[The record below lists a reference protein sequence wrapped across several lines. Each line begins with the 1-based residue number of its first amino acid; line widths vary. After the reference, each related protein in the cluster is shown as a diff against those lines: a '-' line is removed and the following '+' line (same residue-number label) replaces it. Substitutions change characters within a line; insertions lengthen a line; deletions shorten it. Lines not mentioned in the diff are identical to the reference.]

1 MLTDSETNSLVPP
14 PLESAPGLNFDPDA
28 KVVTIA
34 GTEFSIH
41 DLLRHFTRQENGPYF
56 LKCSDVHLKVGQP
69 VRCRTD
75 GDLVPMEGCPALSTD
90 QIYRLICP
98 LLSPPQI
105 AAFLADD
112 PVDIDTSLKWGDDSV
127 VVRLNAFHDS
137 DGPALVIRLLKNCP
151 PPVEKLGFKDDKVWQ
166 SIATL
171 RQGLVLVSGVTGSGK
186 STTVASILQHI
197 NRTDRIRMI
206 TIEDPIEYT
215 FRSELALVS
224 QREIGRQ
231 LPSVAAGLKSA
242 LREDPDLIFVGEIRD
257 EATAALTVA
266 AAQTGHVV
274 VATTHAKDAA
284 GALTRIVDLFPM
296 ERSKEIAS
304 NLSHSLAWVLA
315 QKLVP
320 KIGGGRVLAM
330 EVLKATSTVCTNIRN
345 QNWHQIYSLMQS
357 GGAEGMTTMERCL
370 MDLVKRGLITKEEAM
385 ASANAPEHLMF
396 C

>member
-1 MLTDSETNSLVPP
+1 
-14 PLESAPGLNFDPDA
+14 
-28 KVVTIA
+28 
-34 GTEFSIH
+34 
-41 DLLRHFTRQENGPYF
+41 
-56 LKCSDVHLKVGQP
+56 
-69 VRCRTD
+69 
-75 GDLVPMEGCPALSTD
+75 MEGCPALSTD